1 MTYSV
6 WSGAPPIF
14 LNSGLPKPTENRSTL
29 KPSLRATQKWPNS
42 CTVTSRLTPTMNHNA
57 FQPNSKAGPLG
68 VHSTWPDE
76 RESAGACFG
85 VGRQHVI
92 EIADFPT

>member
-14 LNSGLPKPTENRSTL
+14 LYSGLPKPTENRSTL

-42 CTVTSRLTPTMNHNA
+42 CTVTSRLTPMMNPEDIPAEFH
-57 FQPNSKAGPLG
+57 
-68 VHSTWPDE
+68 
-76 RESAGACFG
+76 AGAPRRARRVAG
-85 VGRQHVI
+85 
-92 EIADFPT
+92 